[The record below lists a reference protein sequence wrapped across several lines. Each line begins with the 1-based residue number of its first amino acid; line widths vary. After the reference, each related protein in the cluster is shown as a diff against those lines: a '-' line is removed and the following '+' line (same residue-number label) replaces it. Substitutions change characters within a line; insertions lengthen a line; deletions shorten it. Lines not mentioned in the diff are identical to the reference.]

1 MKVLLMTPISG
12 FVELPPNIPDLG
24 LGYIAASLK
33 DSSHNV
39 IIMDWA
45 MKLSSGDF
53 KSWLA
58 ANKPE
63 LIGIKVFTKDVSAAK
78 KTISII
84 RETIPE
90 VIIVIGGPHPSA
102 VDPIRLMEDFTKCD
116 FAIKGEAEISF
127 SSLLTEISERGK
139 NSNIGFIN
147 KVRAIKIPGL
157 VWRDKDGVFA
167 NPISLCHDLNKF
179 KFPPWEIMDPNNYT
193 INMLGSEK
201 EGATAP
207 IITTRG
213 CPGKCTF
220 CSAHN
225 ISGRKIRSRSPENVF
240 KEMSILYSK
249 YGVKKFMFMD
259 NCFTANKKHLK
270 LICKMI
276 INDRMN
282 VEWDCSS
289 YENLDNLTD
298 EMLALMYDAGCRM
311 IHIGIESGSEYT
323 RRAMNKLS
331 KLSDIE
337 KKIKLIKKNKI
348 KIGAWFMIGF
358 PEETKKEMNKTI
370 KYSFSLNPDLL
381 TFTIVYPLPGTEI
394 HNYIKDKYKFQN
406 IDWSNF
412 DIYNS
417 KYPLSELSSKK
428 LTWLLKTIRIRIR
441 IHSKLKRM
449 SSILI
454 RK

>member
-1 MKVLLMTPISG
+1 MA
-12 FVELPPNIPDLG
+12 FVKEPPNIPDLG
-24 LGYIAASLK
+24 LGYIATSLMNNGHQAYIRDWNMESSV
-33 DSSHNV
+33 DSFRV
-39 IIMDWA
+39 
-45 MKLSSGDF
+45 
-53 KSWLA
+53 WLE
-58 ANKPE
+58 KYQPE
-63 LIGIKVFTKDVSAAK
+63 LIGIKVFTKDVWATK

-84 RETIPE
+84 RKSLPE
-90 VIIVIGGPHPSA
+90 VTVVIGGPHASA
-102 VDPIRLMEDFTKCD
+102 VDPVRLMEDFTKCD

-127 SSLLTEISERGK
+127 PSLLTEISERKK
-139 NSNIGFIN
+139 NSDRGFIN
-147 KVRAIKIPGL
+147 KTRAIKISGL

-179 KFPPWEIMDPNNYT
+179 KFPPWEIMDPNNYN

-270 LICKMI
+270 VICKMI

-289 YENLDNLTD
+289 YENLENLTD

-311 IHIGIESGSEYT
+311 IHIGIESGSEHT
-323 RRAMNKLS
+323 RKEMNKLS
-331 KLSDIE
+331 DLSDID
-337 KKIKLIKKNKI
+337 KKIKLIKKDKI

-370 KYSFSLNPDLL
+370 KYAFSLNPDLL
-381 TFTIVYPLPGTEI
+381 TFTIAYPLPGTQI
-394 HNYIKDKYKFQN
+394 YNYIKDKYKFQN

-417 KYPLSELSSKK
+417 EYPLSELSSKK
-428 LTWLLKTIRIRIR
+428 LTWLLKTIRFRIR
-441 IHSKLKRM
+441 IHSKLKRI
-449 SSILI
+449 SGILI

>member
-1 MKVLLMTPISG
+1 MKILLMTPISEL
-12 FVELPPNIPDLG
+12 VELPPDIPDLG

-33 DSSHNV
+33 DSSHNI

-63 LIGIKVFTKDVSAAK
+63 LIGIKIFTKDVSAAK

-84 RETIPE
+84 REIIPE

-102 VDPIRLMEDFTKCD
+102 VDPIRLMEDFSKCD
-116 FAIKGEAEISF
+116 FAIKGEAEISL
-127 SSLLTEISERGK
+127 SSLLTEISEREK
-139 NSNIGFIN
+139 NSDRGFIN
-147 KVRAIKIPGL
+147 KERAIKIPGL
-157 VWRDKDGVFA
+157 VWRDKDSVFA

-179 KFPPWEIMDPNNYT
+179 KFPPWEIMDLNKYT

-213 CPGKCTF
+213 CPGKCTY

-240 KEMSILYSK
+240 NEMSILYSK

-270 LICKMI
+270 LICKLI

-282 VEWDCSS
+282 VEWDCNS
-289 YENLDNLTD
+289 YENLGNLTD

-311 IHIGIESGSEYT
+311 IHMGIESGSEHT
-323 RRAMNKLS
+323 RKKMNKLS
-331 KLSDIE
+331 DLSDID
-337 KKIKLIKKNKI
+337 KKIKLIKKNRI
-348 KIGAWFMIGF
+348 MIGAWFMIGF
-358 PEETKKEMNKTI
+358 PGETKKEMNKTI
-370 KYSFSLNPDLL
+370 RYAFSLNPDLL
-381 TFTIVYPLPGTEI
+381 TFTIVYPLPGTKI
-394 HNYIKDKYKFQN
+394 YKYMQDKYKFQN

-417 KYPLSELSSKK
+417 EYPLSELSSKK
-428 LTWLLKTIRIRIR
+428 LKWSLKRIRLSIRIRNKVKMI
-441 IHSKLKRM
+441 IHFLEEK
-449 SSILI
+449 
-454 RK
+454 